1 MVTGARPW
9 VRRVLAALGGAGTMI
24 ALGQL
29 FALAGGS
36 CTILCRP
43 FVAGIYGAALGLLP
57 FGLGRRG

>member
-1 MVTGARPW
+1 
-9 VRRVLAALGGAGTMI
+9 MI

-43 FVAGIYGAALGLLP
+43 FVAGVYGAALGLLT
-57 FGLGRRG
+57 FGHGRRG